1 MSIYVFIILSKKGAS
16 MLGNIINKV
25 EELKEKVN
33 KVIRDKALLR
43 LKARLAQNGID
54 ISELTQY
61 ELEVLLKDEEDKIW
75 DDYKSKSIFGLAALL
90 GISLW

>member
-1 MSIYVFIILSKKGAS
+1 
-16 MLGNIINKV
+16 MLGKIINQA

-43 LKARLAQNGID
+43 AKARLAQHGID
-54 ISELTQY
+54 IDTLTRD
-61 ELEVLLKDEEDKIW
+61 ELEVLIKDEEDKIW
-75 DDYKSKSIFGLAALL
+75 DDYKSKSILGLAALL